1 MVPAEPFAEITQPR
15 GERGLVGGWLAAT
28 TLIARVVGLVLV
40 GHAVDTRDDRGLTA
54 APEARGPYLLGLGE
68 SRIGGSKLSA

>member
-15 GERGLVGGWLAAT
+15 GERGLVGGWLVT
-28 TLIARVVGLVLV
+28 TRLVACVVGLVLV

-54 APEARGPYLLGLGE
+54 APEARGPYFLSLGE
-68 SRIGGSKLSA
+68 SRIGSPHLNA